1 MCNVGSKIEIETG
14 SELMGFLE
22 RQQTEC
28 AHNPHGS
35 YFKMEDGDSDEGGAG
50 HLLTAWLGELD
61 TLKKV
66 RRVSQLRKKN
76 PPRWKRFFT
85 RDLSI
90 EE

>member
-1 MCNVGSKIEIETG
+1 
-14 SELMGFLE
+14 MGFF
-22 RQQTEC
+22 RNTAEC

-66 RRVSQLRKKN
+66 RRIS
-76 PPRWKRFFT
+76 
-85 RDLSI
+85 
-90 EE
+90 

>member
-1 MCNVGSKIEIETG
+1 
-14 SELMGFLE
+14 MGFLE

-66 RRVSQLRKKN
+66 RRIS
-76 PPRWKRFFT
+76 
-85 RDLSI
+85 
-90 EE
+90 